1 MELSKKEEPIIDLIK
16 ARGGVTIKELEE
28 TLGKNSTGN
37 LGKLIQRGLI
47 EKRKVKVGEGY
58 NTKYVAHYFIKE
70 EENPKDTIWPATPE
84 KIKEGDVGS
93 NKKEE

>member
-28 TLGKNSTGN
+28 TLGKNSTGS

-70 EENPKDTIWPATPE
+70 EETE
-84 KIKEGDVGS
+84 KP
-93 NKKEE
+93 KEEEKNEKNKS